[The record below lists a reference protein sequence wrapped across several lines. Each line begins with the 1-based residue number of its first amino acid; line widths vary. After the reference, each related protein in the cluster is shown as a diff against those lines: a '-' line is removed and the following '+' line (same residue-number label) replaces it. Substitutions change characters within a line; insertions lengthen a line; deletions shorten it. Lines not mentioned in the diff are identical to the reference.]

1 MPHRSQ
7 RWFQRLAIHSAYGQL
22 IALIFVPI
30 ALLAIVGASV
40 VLAET
45 ARSSRAE
52 QRAIAEAILAR
63 YQPAS
68 QSLVTLLETPD
79 GVEKAHAILQSIL
92 AEAHLRRAAL
102 VDKEGRPRLS
112 IGYAPT
118 LPWPAFPKHR
128 EVFGPLHSDLGS
140 TYGQRSGFVSD
151 SPIWLVVDIDDLP
164 LQLAR
169 LRVWLALIATGLVTL
184 LLLLLCLNFYSRR
197 WISPIYEMRLQV
209 QRMTA
214 DTLYEPL
221 EVASSGELGM
231 LQRDMSV
238 MLKRL
243 DGSFDDLRQHTEQTE
258 DDLRKTLDA
267 LEMQNITYRKAR
279 DSAIQA
285 NTAKSAFLAN
295 ISHELR
301 TPLNSIDGFINL
313 LLRKG
318 HLSSEQSL
326 YVDTIRKSSAHL
338 LALINDVLDFSKIE
352 AGKLVLEQAPFH
364 LEEAVYD
371 VMDMLSPLACEK
383 QLDMAV
389 YYYDDVPLQVSGD
402 VLRFKQILTNLVS
415 NAIKF
420 TPSGDIVVRVR
431 LEDSTDTRSL
441 IHVSVQDS
449 GIGLSNTDTQKLF
462 ESFGQGDPSVTRQFG
477 GTGLGLAISRQ
488 LAKLM
493 GGDVGFENNQDQQP
507 SMPGATF
514 WFSVY
519 LGQQDP
525 TEVQW
530 PDLNG
535 QHVLAFLQH
544 SPSMNVL
551 RGYLHHLNA
560 RLEEASS
567 VADLLVRISDF
578 NHRSQ
583 HQGWV
588 IVDHDTDSDA
598 LLKEIRTR
606 HDGPLAVYDY
616 QMAID
621 PINLMR
627 YHARSLHEPIHRKGL
642 LSLFKPTQHP
652 VYTRPQFDGKGML
665 VLAVDDH
672 PPNLLVLD
680 ALLSDLGV
688 QVVTVSSGQEA
699 IDQVQQRLEKGLPH
713 FDLIFMDIQMPRM
726 SGLEAT
732 QWIRQLEQLATR
744 SQHTPI
750 VALTAHALSDE
761 REQLLSL
768 GMDDYVGKPIQQE
781 QLVYLLSVHKRA
793 AGDPAKPASDSD
805 ATSPSNLDTVLS
817 LPRPSTQP
825 VLPAESTDSGA
836 FAELTAASS
845 APVTESAAHPEIRAA
860 SPTVIGAN
868 DLDNPEANDTLSAPS
883 HTLAALE
890 KNPAVG
896 TDATTD
902 PEYPADHANMAGRPQ
917 TVDAENT
924 PEDDRKATPLNTS
937 LTPPLPSAA
946 LTPLL
951 SRLALGVDASALAA
965 ADPEIL
971 NWAECLALAANK
983 ADLARDLLQ
992 MLLNSLPTDMDFLLQ
1007 HYHTQDYGQLE
1018 QRAHRM
1024 YGATRYTGVPGLR
1037 LATQAL
1043 EQLLATERQTP
1054 SDDPSAF
1061 HLHLGEAIEA
1071 VQLASQQLIRLPLLT
1086 SAN

>member
-519 LGQQDP
+519 LGQQDH

-560 RLEEASS
+560 RLEETSS
-567 VADLLVRISDF
+567 VADLLVRLSDF

-699 IDQVQQRLEKGLPH
+699 IDQVQQRLEKGLPQ

-732 QWIRQLEQLATR
+732 QWIRQLEQLATP

-781 QLVYLLSVHKRA
+781 QLVHLLSVHKRA
-793 AGDPAKPASDSD
+793 TGDPAKPASDSD
-805 ATSPSNLDTVLS
+805 ATSASNPGTVLS

-825 VLPAESTDSGA
+825 STQPVLPVESTDSGA

-845 APVTESAAHPEIRAA
+845 VSASTP
-860 SPTVIGAN
+860 P
-868 DLDNPEANDTLSAPS
+868 
-883 HTLAALE
+883 
-890 KNPAVG
+890 NPAEN
-896 TDATTD
+896 AIQSD
-902 PEYPADHANMAGRPQ
+902 PEHPAGHDKTAGGQP
-917 TVDAENT
+917 TENAENRAHRHT
-924 PEDDRKATPLNTS
+924 QATPLNTS

-1018 QRAHRM
+1018 QRAHRI

-1043 EQLLATERQTP
+1043 EQLLATERRTP

-1061 HLHLGEAIEA
+1061 HLQLGEAIEA